1 MDNRA
6 NHQEKHPNCATTAI
20 WLWMIE
26 NISRHIHLIA
36 ANLETSVG
44 ELVNPKSTLKHLSGT
59 GKDSQVS
66 LKGEVLFKD
75 IDLTGVGCRRN
86 YRDVRISAVDMF
98 VDSTLRYG
106 SRLNDIDNKS

>member
-1 MDNRA
+1 M
-6 NHQEKHPNCATTAI
+6 TAI

-26 NISRHIHLIA
+26 NISQHLTSIA
-36 ANLETSVG
+36 AILEISVG
-44 ELVNPKSTLKHLSGT
+44 EMMSPKSTLNHLFGT

-86 YRDVRISAVDMF
+86 YIDVRISAADMF

-106 SRLNDIDNKS
+106 NEVQMTVTEDRKI

>member
-1 MDNRA
+1 MPQQQSGCGRSR
-6 NHQEKHPNCATTAI
+6 
-20 WLWMIE
+20 
-26 NISRHIHLIA
+26 ISRSVLGLIA

-44 ELVNPKSTLKHLSGT
+44 ELVKPKSTLKHLFGT
-59 GKDSQVS
+59 GKDNQVS
-66 LKGEVLFKD
+66 LKREVLFKY